1 MKKPM
6 WPDWKIVTIDN
17 SLEAMQDAVG
27 GWIETVTFDSTL
39 VAICNEEGRLMA
51 LPHCCRIA
59 NVDFVGPVI
68 IAGIKGDEFADVPI
82 SMELFKKV
90 WLDNE

>member
-1 MKKPM
+1 M
-6 WPDWKIVTIDN
+6 TIDN
-17 SLEAMQDAVG
+17 SLEAFQDAVC
-27 GWIETVTFDSTL
+27 GWIETVKLDSTL

-51 LPHCCRIA
+51 LPHCCTIA
-59 NVDFVGPVI
+59 GVEFVGPVV

-90 WLDNE
+90 WVDNE